1 MNGVATVGVG
11 CAGGNALGG
20 ACAAEEPGCTPE
32 RRDGVVWRPWH
43 EVAEPLVREAPAKVT
58 PMETTTV
65 AAEVAGQVM
74 SLPVRVGDRV
84 CAGAVIAELD
94 PTPLRLAVEEAKA
107 AAAAAEARVAQ
118 ARRQLD
124 QARRLL
130 AERVGNRDSVATAE
144 EQLTIAERDA
154 AVRAAQLEEAQWR
167 LVHAQVRAP
176 YDGVVAARLAQV
188 GDGLAP
194 ARGSR

>member
-1 MNGVATVGVG
+1 M
-11 CAGGNALGG
+11 
-20 ACAAEEPGCTPE
+20 
-32 RRDGVVWRPWH
+32 
-43 EVAEPLVREAPAKVT
+43 
-58 PMETTTV
+58 
-65 AAEVAGQVM
+65 
-74 SLPVRVGDRV
+74 
-84 CAGAVIAELD
+84 IAELD

-118 ARRQLD
+118 ARRLLD
-124 QARRLL
+124 QAKRLL